1 MSAVSIFSVSSEM
14 LRGKSDH
21 VRRRFRM
28 FPALLLICFSE
39 DSLGSSVGGILSLS
53 SRQRFPPARSKVA
66 TIKLRQPPDSMLVGH
81 PRFTVL
87 NYLNWRHDTSSINFL
102 YPLKSIEFHRLKTLQ
117 TSQGI
122 SRYLCDATKAS
133 RRHCC
138 SKVGVP

>member
-1 MSAVSIFSVSSEM
+1 MSIFTVSSEM

>member
-1 MSAVSIFSVSSEM
+1 MSAVSIFTVSWEM
-14 LRGKSDH
+14 LRGKSNH

-39 DSLGSSVGGILSLS
+39 DSLGSAVGGILSLS
-53 SRQRFPPARSKVA
+53 SRQRFPPARSKS

-122 SRYLCDATKAS
+122 SVMP

-138 SKVGVP
+138 SKVGVPP